1 MIKKLNYIFSTKDKI
16 KIVLLTIMI
25 LTGSILEL
33 LAISLFS
40 PFIDGIMDQSAMLE
54 STLMSWLYQFFS
66 FEKYEYFLAVLAG
79 SIIAIYI
86 IKNVYII
93 IEKNTIY
100 RFAYRIQRTISTNL
114 LKSYMKEPYTFHLNK
129 NIAVLQRSM
138 QEDTDQFA
146 KAILHFMEMAA
157 EACVGIVLGIYMGLF
172 L

>member
-86 IKNVYII
+86 IKNVY
-93 IEKNTIY
+93 
-100 RFAYRIQRTISTNL
+100 
-114 LKSYMKEPYTFHLNK
+114 H
-129 NIAVLQRSM
+129 
-138 QEDTDQFA
+138 
-146 KAILHFMEMAA
+146 
-157 EACVGIVLGIYMGLF
+157 
-172 L
+172 